1 MIYLSDFLKD
11 RMAQRFTFGVLSS
24 AFLLGLALI
33 IQSFWL
39 PCTESD
45 LHLTFK
51 YGVGAKNVLNT
62 FTGTY
67 TRDMVKDPPVTV
79 KFCLSEKDLD
89 RIYQKMV
96 AIDFF
101 SYPTRFSAQSS
112 GDVIGEMTP
121 FSTYYFKVQCGSSE
135 TKELVWAAKYT
146 YSGNKEAEDLK
157 ELIDLIIEIIR
168 SKPEYRR
175 LPEPRAGYA

>member
-1 MIYLSDFLKD
+1 MKYLSDFLKD

-39 PCTESD
+39 PCTEFD

-67 TRDMVKDPPVTV
+67 TRDMVKDPPLTV

-101 SYPTRFSAQSS
+101 SYPTRFSARSS
-112 GDVIGEMTP
+112 GDVNGEMTP

-135 TKELVWAAKYT
+135 MELVCAAKYT